1 VALSVQKGTMMMWAK
16 PTEEGIW
23 DKGVLAT
30 IEGEGAKTW
39 TMSLAYHHMRLE
51 CIPWDTYVSAEN
63 TSTS

>member
-1 VALSVQKGTMMMWAK
+1 MMWAK

-30 IEGEGAKTW
+30 IEGEGVKAW

-51 CIPWDTYVSAEN
+51 CIPWDTYISAEN